1 MQVPTMSVRTISL
14 NEVSCDKEMHIVIYP
29 GAGPSVAAAA
39 GACTCE
45 CSDKLLQIQRD
56 LREMRRAYEQLSK
69 DLIQLQLAAVAS
81 APVAAAAPAA
91 APAPAPV
98 ADIVPH
104 SSPFFGAS
112 VAPEPAGLVVR
123 RLSDVG
129 PVRPGVESDTKV
141 TFQEIID
148 ALPIPTRVVVAPALQ
163 ECMEVDAEGEA
174 EAEAEADEE
183 DEEAEAE
190 VALELEEFEYKGATY
205 FRDSENLVY
214 QKDAED
220 DLDDTPIGVWN
231 EAKQKVIKY
240 AKAA

>member
-14 NEVSCDKEMHIVIYP
+14 NEVSCDKEMHIVIYQ
-29 GAGPSVAAAA
+29 GGSPSVAAPAA
-39 GACTCE
+39 TACTCE
-45 CSDKLLQIQRD
+45 CSDKLLQIHRD
-56 LREMRRAYEQLSK
+56 LREIRRAYEQLSK
-69 DLIQLQLAAVAS
+69 DLIQLQLAPAP
-81 APVAAAAPAA
+81 APVPVPAAPAA
-91 APAPAPV
+91 APAPAAAA

-104 SSPFFGAS
+104 SSPFFGTS

-129 PVRPGVESDTKV
+129 QVRPGLESDSKV

-148 ALPIPTRVVVAPALQ
+148 ALPIPTRVVVAAANVLE
-163 ECMEVDAEGEA
+163 ECEEEAGEEA
-174 EAEAEADEE
+174 E
-183 DEEAEAE
+183 EAE

-231 EAKQKVIKY
+231 EVKQKVIKY